1 MKIKNPVLP
10 GFNADPSIIRV
21 EDTYYIANST
31 FEWFPGVRLHE
42 SKDLVHWNLLPSP
55 LSTTTLL
62 DMKGNPSSGGIWA
75 PDLSYADGKFWLVYT
90 DVKVVDG
97 AFKDMTN
104 YLTTATDI
112 KGPWTDPIKLNG
124 VGFDASL
131 FHDEDNRKYLVQQT
145 WDHREYHHPFDGIT
159 LTEFDT
165 QTMKLKPDTAR
176 TIYRGTA
183 VKLVEG
189 PHLYKINGYY
199 YLFAAEGGT
208 VFTHQEVVARSKTLE
223 ADSLETEP
231 DGPFLTNFDTPNSY
245 LQKQGH
251 GALVDTPSGEWY
263 YASLA
268 ARPWH
273 HPNES
278 ITDPRGWSTLGRET
292 SIQKVEWDQDGW
304 PRIVGGHGGTTY
316 VDAPKDAILTEAP
329 NDHSQIDDFQDEKLD
344 INWNTLRV
352 PFSSQMGR
360 VGNGQLKLI
369 GRGSLANCHD
379 LSMIA
384 RRWQAFYFDAVTKVK
399 FSPFSYQQ
407 MAGLTNYYND
417 KHWSFVFVTWNEING
432 TVIEVAENNRGVY
445 TSYLK
450 DAAINVPEGIEY
462 VWFKTKA
469 RKQTYTYEYS
479 FDGNNWQTIPV
490 TLNAAVLSDDYVL
503 QTSGGFFT
511 GAFVGLAA
519 VDYSGYETEA
529 QFDFFEY
536 KEYGDEADSVK

>member
-112 KGPWTDPIKLNG
+112 KGPWSDPIKLNG

-208 VFTHQEVVARSKTLE
+208 VFTHQEVVARSKTLD
-223 ADSLETEP
+223 ADSFETEP
-231 DGPFLTNFDTPNSY
+231 DGPFITNFDTPNSY

-292 SIQKVEWDQDGW
+292 SIQKVEWDQEGW
-304 PRIVGGHGGTTY
+304 PRIVGGRGGTTY

-329 NDHSQIDDFQDEKLD
+329 KDHSQIDDFQEEKLD

-360 VGNGQLKLI
+360 VGNGQLQLI

-407 MAGLTNYYND
+407 MAGLTNYYNG

-450 DAAINVPEGIEY
+450 DAAIKVPEGTEY

-479 FDGNNWQTIPV
+479 FDGNVWQTIPV